1 MSFTT
6 PARHAKNEASME
18 IIAVTLGTELP
29 DGWSACGLE
38 DFSRADPNK
47 KRQSDLVALVYK
59 NCLEYIREHG
69 DGSEMMQ
76 IYEWL
81 QKPAEECETDEFIL
95 IRDMM
100 REVMD
105 KSE

>member
-1 MSFTT
+1 MTQTWNRFLIGEEYDLHMSISDD
-6 PARHAKNEASME
+6 PEYWLKK
-18 IIAVTLGTELP
+18 
-29 DGWSACGLE
+29 LE